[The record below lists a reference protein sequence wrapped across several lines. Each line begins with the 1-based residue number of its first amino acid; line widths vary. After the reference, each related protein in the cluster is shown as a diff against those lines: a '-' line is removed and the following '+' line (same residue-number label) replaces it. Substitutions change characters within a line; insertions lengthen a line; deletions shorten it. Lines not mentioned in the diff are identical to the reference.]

1 MLGDRARVCKQA
13 VKRDKGRDGREEGEQ
28 GVEGDTCSDKQDAV
42 ATEPLVD
49 APENVL
55 PALGRDLAG
64 LLGETSSIPLSCD
77 LLFCSRSTRRCA
89 PLRSRL
95 GLTSPVS

>member
-1 MLGDRARVCKQA
+1 MLGDRARVRKQA

-28 GVEGDTCSDKQDAV
+28 GVEGDACSDKQDTV

-49 APENVL
+49 APQNIL
-55 PALGRDLAG
+55 PALGRDLAR
-64 LLGETSSIPLSCD
+64 LLGQTSSVPLGCG

-95 GLTSPVS
+95 GLTSPAS